1 MNRRHFLALA
11 ATSAGALA
19 VEPGGTPALR
29 VAIAGHTGKG
39 NFGHGI
45 DAFWKK
51 LPGVQIVGVSD
62 PDEKGRAK
70 PLALYPGVEG
80 FADYREMFVKT
91 KPDIVAI
98 CQRFVG
104 EHHAMTMAAIEAGAR
119 GIYME
124 KPFVQSLAQAD
135 EIIAAAKKKNV
146 QIAIA
151 HRGRYNPELAAIDK
165 VIKDGAI
172 GRILEIRARGKE
184 DTRGGAEDLWVLGSH
199 VLNLVAYFG
208 GQPRACT
215 GQLFQGERPAT
226 RDDLREGAEDIGP
239 LAGNAVRACFEM
251 ERGFPAYFDSVQGA
265 GDKAAG
271 FGFQIIGTKGLIDFR
286 MDNVPLAHLVP
297 GSPMLPG
304 KTPRPWI
311 PITTAGPGE
320 PEPIAGL
327 KEEVM
332 GHLAGGRD
340 LIAAMR
346 ENRPPLC
353 SAQDGRQIVE
363 MIFAVFASHL
373 QNGARVT
380 FPLAAKENPLSGWK

>member
-19 VEPGGTPALR
+19 AEPVPSAPLR

-39 NFGHGI
+39 NFGHGV

-51 LPGVQIVGVSD
+51 LPGVQVVGVSD
-62 PDEKGRAK
+62 PDEAGRAK

-80 FADYREMFVKT
+80 FADYRAMFAKV
-91 KPDIVAI
+91 KPDIVAV
-98 CQRFVG
+98 CPRFLG

-124 KPFVQSLAQAD
+124 KPFMPTLAQAD
-135 EIIAAAKKKNV
+135 EIIAAAARRNV
-146 QIAIA
+146 KIAVA
-151 HRGRYNPELAAIDK
+151 HRARYNPELAAIDK

-184 DTRGGAEDLWVLGSH
+184 DARGGAEDLWVLGSH
-199 VLNLVAYFG
+199 ILNLVAYFG

-215 GQLFQGERPAT
+215 GLLFQGDRPAT
-226 RDDLREGAEDIGP
+226 RDDVREGAEDIGP
-239 LAGNAVRACFEM
+239 IAGNGVRACFEM

-265 GDKAAG
+265 GEKTAG
-271 FGFQIIGTKGLIDFR
+271 FGFQIIGTKGLVDFR

-297 GSPMLPG
+297 GATPG
-304 KTPRPWI
+304 QTARPWI
-311 PITTAGPGE
+311 PISTAGPGE
-320 PEPIAGL
+320 PEPISGL
-327 KEEVM
+327 KEEIM
-332 GHLAGGRD
+332 SHLAGGRD

-346 ENRPPLC
+346 ENRAPLC
-353 SAQDGRQIVE
+353 SAQDGRLVVE
-363 MIFAVFASHL
+363 MIFAVFASHR

-380 FPLAAKENPLSGWK
+380 FPLAAKENPLGA